1 MNKKI
6 YKASTNQ
13 LTYQLLSKYNFD
25 PLTSAYCI
33 IADNQ
38 YTLLFSMLF
47 PRQWKNRSKIIIV
60 ES

>member
-13 LTYQLLSKYNFD
+13 LTYQLLSKYNLD

-33 IADNQ
+33 IADNNQ
-38 YTLLFSMLF
+38 YIGTA
-47 PRQWKNRSKIIIV
+47 I
-60 ES
+60 